1 MSPRIRLLVIL
12 AFVVILVGVGLALI
26 LPTLNNDDG
35 GTDTGDSTDAGG
47 TGVVVPP
54 EDEVSSDPPTPTP
67 EPVELVQIVVAI
79 QNIARGAV
87 IPPNAIDLRLW
98 PIDAVP
104 ATALIGPESIEVVVG
119 KRARV
124 DIFQEQPIL
133 QTIIVDDL
141 SQIASVGSDLSASL
155 PLNTRAVAVP
165 IDRLTS
171 VAYGLQPGDSVDII
185 ISLLFVEIDEEF
197 QTILPNELNLY
208 TINEDGS
215 ITILSGI
222 EGRFETVAGP
232 QGAIPVVF
240 GPREEPRPR
249 LSTQLTIQDALV
261 MGIGDFPPDGILFR
275 APTPTPAVVEDQTE
289 TRGLAN
295 APAADVPTAAPIDRP
310 DIVTLAVSPQEAVV
324 LTYYVES
331 RIPIT
336 FALRAANDTSQIP
349 TDPVTLD
356 YIMQT
361 YNIRLPAAL
370 PYGIQPAIRSIRQLV
385 GGEVITLAN
394 QSQQEAQ

>member
-26 LPTLNNDDG
+26 LPTLNSDDPEPVATNDTTGQIQVPDG
-35 GTDTGDSTDAGG
+35 GNET
-47 TGVVVPP
+47 PL
-54 EDEVSSDPPTPTP
+54 PTP
-67 EPVELVQIVVAI
+67 EPQILTEIVVAV
-79 QNIARGAV
+79 QNLARGV
-87 IPPNAIDLRLW
+87 IIPPDAVDLRPW
-98 PIDAVP
+98 PVEAVP
-104 ATALIGPESIEVVVG
+104 VNALTNLEDVIGQ
-119 KRARV
+119 RARV

-133 QTIIVDDL
+133 FSMVVPDL
-141 SQIASVGSDLSASL
+141 SDLGSVGSDLSASL
-155 PLNTRAVAVP
+155 PPGTRAVAVP

-171 VAYGLQPGDSVDII
+171 VAYGLQRGDRVDII

-208 TINEDGS
+208 TLNEDGS
-215 ITILSGI
+215 ITILAGI

-232 QGAIPVVF
+232 QGSLPVVF

-261 MGIGDFPPDGILFR
+261 MGIGDFPPDGILFDN
-275 APTPTPAVVEDQTE
+275 PTPTPSFEEEVEDPAQ
-289 TRGLAN
+289 RGVAN
-295 APAADVPTAAPIDRP
+295 APAAEVATEAPPERP
-310 DIVTLAVSPQEAVV
+310 DIITLAVQPQEAVI

-336 FALRAANDTSQIP
+336 FALRSATDTSQVP
-349 TDPVTLD
+349 TDPVTLG
-356 YIMQT
+356 YIMDT
-361 YNIRLPAAL
+361 YNIRLPTAL

-385 GGEVITLAN
+385 GGEVIALSDQN
-394 QSQQEAQ
+394 EAEQ